1 MIHHRLLMLFVKI
14 GLGPQVEPQFATKN
28 MVVAFVNTRKYK
40 INFLIMLQ
48 IIRKGISV
56 SNTCLVK
63 SNIFY
68 KLPNVFC
75 H

>member
-40 INFLIMLQ
+40 INFL
-48 IIRKGISV
+48 
-56 SNTCLVK
+56 
-63 SNIFY
+63 NIFGY
-68 KLPNVFC
+68 ATNYQKRY
-75 H
+75 

>member
-40 INFLIMLQ
+40 IKFL
-48 IIRKGISV
+48 
-56 SNTCLVK
+56 
-63 SNIFY
+63 NIFGY
-68 KLPNVFC
+68 VINYQMFFVIKSYNLNVV
-75 H
+75 